1 MTITIPNLAER
12 SATVR
17 EIIKSAPPGFT
28 QVECW
33 PIEDHVL
40 PIVIIKGLSAGPS
53 ICVSAGVHGSEY
65 CAIEAAQRLLKL
77 PYENLAGT
85 LIILPMVNTAAFA
98 KRSVYINPADGKN
111 LNRVFPGS
119 ATGTASDRLAAWLI
133 DEVFSNTDALV
144 DLHCGDL
151 SESLTPFTIF
161 CEGNERS
168 ERLARDFGLP
178 YAIASPARGMMIAGA
193 AAAGVPAIIAEAG
206 GAGKYDEDAI
216 QTLVIGLHRLLRA
229 MHVLLDDSSDH
240 PSKLDVQVLRCS
252 SVTATASGLWYPT
265 HAVGDVVDTDTVLG
279 TIRNHFGEPIGSA
292 VSPING
298 KIMFQISSLAVNGDE
313 TITWIG
319 A

>member
-1 MTITIPNLAER
+1 MTIMISNSALH
-12 SATVR
+12 SATVK
-17 EIIKSAPPGFT
+17 EIIKSARPGIT
-28 QVECW
+28 QVECR
-33 PIEDHVL
+33 PIEGHVL
-40 PIVIIKGLSAGPS
+40 PIVIIKGRAEGPR

-77 PYENLAGT
+77 PSEDLAGT
-85 LIILPMVNTAAFA
+85 LVILPVINTAAFE

-119 ATGTASDRLAAWLI
+119 ATGTASERLAAWLI
-133 DEVFSNTDALV
+133 DEIFPDTDALV

-161 CEGNERS
+161 CEGDERS

-178 YAIASPARGMMIAGA
+178 HAIASPASGMMIAGA
-193 AAAGVPAIIAEAG
+193 AGAGVPAIIAEAG

-216 QTLVIGLHRLLRA
+216 QTLVAGLHRLLRA
-229 MHVLLDDSSDH
+229 MHVLSDNGSH
-240 PSKLDVQVLRCS
+240 HTSDRDVRVLRCA
-252 SVTATASGLWYPT
+252 SVTSTASGLWYPT

-298 KIMFQISSLAVNGDE
+298 KIMFQISSLAVNGGE